1 MDNFTDLKITE
12 YKSKINDEIV
22 EDIFKILR
30 EENSKSILSKI
41 SKKVF
46 IKYLNLLINS
56 KNIYL
61 FTLTVNEQIAGY
73 AIIAEKPKYLI
84 QDFKSLKFEIFLSL
98 LSKGK
103 LFSLLDILMTMLKL
117 DTFAIS
123 RENMVI
129 LNENLN
135 LNLIAI
141 KKEFQSIGY
150 GEKFLQNIIK
160 KMKEKNNYEYIFCET
175 YSQKAEKFY
184 LKHFDFVYF
193 G

>member
-61 FTLTVNEQIAGY
+61 FTLTVNEQIAFDIDEYVAGNS
-73 AIIAEKPKYLI
+73 
-84 QDFKSLKFEIFLSL
+84 DMNSLWVDLPSWVQ
-98 LSKGK
+98 
-103 LFSLLDILMTMLKL
+103 MTMTGLQL
-117 DTFAIS
+117 LTRRVS
-123 RENMVI
+123 N
-129 LNENLN
+129 
-135 LNLIAI
+135 
-141 KKEFQSIGY
+141 
-150 GEKFLQNIIK
+150 KFSCCLHEAQRSGVLSN
-160 KMKEKNNYEYIFCET
+160 
-175 YSQKAEKFY
+175 SQ
-184 LKHFDFVYF
+184 LV
-193 G
+193 